1 MRVRLPGGLD
11 VIGHNRMVIYTPR
24 SDSVRRIVVEDV
36 EIPDDLSVG
45 DEIRFRVVEIHER
58 DDDDAG

>member
-1 MRVRLPGGLD
+1 MRVRLPGGSA

>member
-1 MRVRLPGGLD
+1 M
-11 VIGHNRMVIYTPR
+11 IGHNRMVIYTPR